1 MRLDLQPSIPN
12 LPSLLPGETLYSW
25 CGAVHMWNGNTSAL
39 QTSRQLFGAPYS
51 GLLHD
56 FPSQL
61 NQFSE
66 RTASVLGP
74 SRELAL
80 RHTLLGYFL
89 PWVAPDL
96 SEKIISAVTNGSAP
110 HLKMQLGITAS
121 RVGGLHPLKG
131 CLECFDEDE
140 RQFGR
145 AYWRVSHQCPSTMVC
160 VKHRTA
166 LYVVRHDNTP
176 VHRRGWI
183 LPRSGLAKDWSA
195 VEIGNSTQLAIL
207 IRLAQFSA
215 HAIQSA
221 PASFTPD
228 RLASTYQLALEA
240 KGALTR
246 GGSLRSPQ
254 LDALVQA
261 TYEGLQGLRGFTA
274 FQAIAS
280 PASNAAASLSRRR
293 PRKGHPFKHLLLI
306 TMLFESWEEFQSH
319 YVDAEVAT
327 DRRSKIEPTNGAQ
340 PHLTADRD
348 LFLRLMREQG
358 LSATAAAQQVGI
370 TTTTG
375 ITWAKAHGLTVSSRP
390 KSLNAKLLKQV
401 RAFLVRGIDKQEITK
416 KTGISET
423 SLNRLI
429 VSEPEVAQAWR
440 SARLQKSRD
449 LHRTNFLSLLQ
460 THKGVPIKVLR
471 KIPGNGYAW
480 LYRNDRPWLEQV
492 LPFIEPRR

>member
-1 MRLDLQPSIPN
+1 
-12 LPSLLPGETLYSW
+12 
-25 CGAVHMWNGNTSAL
+25 
-39 QTSRQLFGAPYS
+39 
-51 GLLHD
+51 
-56 FPSQL
+56 
-61 NQFSE
+61 
-66 RTASVLGP
+66 
-74 SRELAL
+74 
-80 RHTLLGYFL
+80 
-89 PWVAPDL
+89 
-96 SEKIISAVTNGSAP
+96 
-110 HLKMQLGITAS
+110 
-121 RVGGLHPLKG
+121 
-131 CLECFDEDE
+131 
-140 RQFGR
+140 
-145 AYWRVSHQCPSTMVC
+145 MVC
-160 VKHRTA
+160 VRHRTA
-166 LYVVRHDNTP
+166 LYVVRHHNTP

-207 IRLAQFSA
+207 TRLAQFSA

-254 LDALVQA
+254 LDALVEA
-261 TYEGLQGLRGFTA
+261 TYDGLHGLRGFTA
-274 FQAIAS
+274 FQAIAG

-306 TMLFESWEEFQSH
+306 TMLFESWEEFQSQ
-319 YVDAEVAT
+319 YVDAEAAT
-327 DRRSKIEPTNGAQ
+327 ERRSKIEPTEGV
-340 PHLTADRD
+340 PHLPADRD
-348 LFLRLMREQG
+348 LFLRLMKEQG
-358 LSATAAAQQVGI
+358 LSATAAAQLVGI

-401 RAFLVRGIDKQEITK
+401 RALLVRGIDKQEITK

-440 SARLQKSRD
+440 SARLQKTRD
-449 LHRTNFLSLLQ
+449 LHRANFLSLLQ
-460 THKGVPIKVLR
+460 THKGVPIRVLR

-480 LYRNDRPWLEQV
+480 LYRNDRPWLEQA
-492 LPFIEPRR
+492 LPFVEPRC